1 MGKYTPPGSVRHP
14 SVILTDSFRSKYR
27 TRDMGGEATTHE
39 FTRAILDK
47 MDTL

>member
-1 MGKYTPPGSVRHP
+1 LSHNFSFFFP
-14 SVILTDSFRSKYR
+14 TDQSHSKYR

-39 FTRAILDK
+39 FTRAILNK